1 MPISTHKRFGS
12 ELAPGPGRYRLVA
25 SGACPY
31 CRRVLIARRLLG
43 LTNALRVAWSYG
55 RGEDGYWQLT
65 DGSGLPGE
73 DPVLHA
79 TSVAEV
85 YASTPGYTP
94 PPTIPALVELA
105 SGEVVMDSST
115 DLLFDLA
122 TAWKP
127 FHIASAPDLYPEPYR
142 LAIDAWQRW
151 LDEHVAAP
159 QGKIIHADGDT
170 ELVDAGVLTLFTAF
184 DVIDTLLAR
193 ATGMEAAREDV
204 MTFSEMPYLAAVTAV
219 GQYLCGNNPTAADI
233 LLFTQ
238 IQSYEYSTR
247 EGLGSPSI
255 SFWPA
260 LARWFRALENTR
272 YWVGSE
278 ERAALGL

>member
-1 MPISTHKRFGS
+1 
-12 ELAPGPGRYRLVA
+12 
-25 SGACPY
+25 
-31 CRRVLIARRLLG
+31 
-43 LTNALRVAWSYG
+43 VAWSYG

-105 SGEVVMDSST
+105 SGEVVMDSSA

-151 LDEHVAAP
+151 LDEHVSAP

-204 MTFSEMPYLAAVTAV
+204 MTFSEMP
-219 GQYLCGNNPTAADI
+219 
-233 LLFTQ
+233 
-238 IQSYEYSTR
+238 SYEYSTR